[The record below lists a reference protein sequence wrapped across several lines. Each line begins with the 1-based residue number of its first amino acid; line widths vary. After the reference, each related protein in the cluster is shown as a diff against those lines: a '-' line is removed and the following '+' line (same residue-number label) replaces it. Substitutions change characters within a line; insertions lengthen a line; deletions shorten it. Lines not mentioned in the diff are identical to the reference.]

1 MNSYG
6 PLLIYVCMW
15 RHGSG
20 PCIRLDRLTR
30 TTPATCGNGS
40 YAASS
45 LRWVT
50 LCWAVLPACNHAIP
64 DAGCDVQGLD
74 AEHFAADG
82 PVNCTGKVHIRE
94 WRIIVGKHVF
104 ISIHVCLQSLFG
116 QEYVRMEIFSIAMCL
131 RMPKFRVLRAW
142 TGRSKDNYAAA
153 TQERQILFTHRT
165 VAVGFKTGF
174 RSWVLASSERRA
186 DRDLQV
192 PDK

>member
-6 PLLIYVCMW
+6 PLLICVCMW

-20 PCIRLDRLTR
+20 PCIRLERLTQ
-30 TTPATCGNGS
+30 TTPATCGSGS
-40 YAASS
+40 YVASS

-82 PVNCTGKVHIRE
+82 PVNCTGKVHIRG
-94 WRIIVGKHVF
+94 WRIIVGKYVF
-104 ISIHVCLQSLFG
+104 ISIYVCLQSLFE
-116 QEYVRMEIFSIAMCL
+116 QEYVRMEIFPIAM
-131 RMPKFRVLRAW
+131 W

-153 TQERQILFTHRT
+153 TQERQILSTHRT
-165 VAVGFKTGF
+165 VAVGSKTGF
-174 RSWVLASSERRA
+174 RSWVLASFERRA

-192 PDK
+192 PDE